1 LQKGRFMKYVVIDKS
16 DMDAVRVL
24 FIGNDKAEVQGWL
37 GGYKKMTDAAGLWNA
52 GDIVVAP
59 YDDE

>member
-1 LQKGRFMKYVVIDKS
+1 MKYVVIDKS

-37 GGYKKMTDAAGLWNA
+37 GGYKKMADAAGLWNA